1 MSHLLTNDGRVQTR
15 LWLQPR
21 RKACNPALGKLIGR
35 FGITRSKVVPFGFK
49 DAYFYDQIQYAT
61 GMMHAF
67 TYTFTDDVVG
77 FFAALIHE
85 TFK

>member
-1 MSHLLTNDGRVQTR
+1 MTKFSTQ
-15 LWLQPR
+15 Q
-21 RKACNPALGKLIGR
+21 
-35 FGITRSKVVPFGFK
+35 
-49 DAYFYDQIQYAT
+49 